1 MRRGAL
7 QPPAA
12 LRPEPRIESPP
23 LYDAELHAQIKAD
36 IARLCGSQAPSMP
49 GTNNNGELCR
59 HRVPPILAAE
69 SAAIERDLAFLA
81 QMQARK
87 AVLQAHNPNVDAV
100 GAAD

>member
-1 MRRGAL
+1 
-7 QPPAA
+7 
-12 LRPEPRIESPP
+12 
-23 LYDAELHAQIKAD
+23 
-36 IARLCGSQAPSMP
+36 MP

-87 AVLQAHNPNVDAV
+87 AVLQAQEML
-100 GAAD
+100 

>member
-1 MRRGAL
+1 MRRGEL

-12 LRPEPRIESPP
+12 LRPEPRLESPP
-23 LYDAELHAQIKAD
+23 LYDVELHAQIKAG
-36 IARLCGSQAPSMP
+36 IARLCGPPAPSMP

-87 AVLQAHNPNVDAV
+87 AVLQAQEML
-100 GAAD
+100 